1 MNGFLVFSFRESCF
15 LLDAQASGHAGMSTF
30 HAHSPQEAIYR
41 LQQLLLR
48 TGTTTRLAWRR
59 RYGTASSAW
68 ASWSD
73 TAGETTSWKWR
84 STLMAA
90 FGLRLHRPGTGL

>member
-1 MNGFLVFSFRESCF
+1 VGDHRSIVKKRGGKVIIVGEVRHPHVADA

-48 TGTTTRLAWRR
+48 TGSFPSLVTAKMELALWWWPAPIIPQR
-59 RYGTASSAW
+59 
-68 ASWSD
+68 
-73 TAGETTSWKWR
+73 
-84 STLMAA
+84 
-90 FGLRLHRPGTGL
+90 